1 MWEIRKMSTIRICFG
16 FADNFLIGWSERR
29 NNIGRNAE
37 SGKVL
42 KSHKIENIETGQE
55 ETYESDCKLLVQR
68 FEYLGFF
75 VM

>member
-42 KSHKIENIETGQE
+42 KSHKIEN
-55 ETYESDCKLLVQR
+55 KLGLSSAKLR
-68 FEYLGFF
+68 LSYACWLGWIKLC
-75 VM
+75 